1 MRKMDISEHNMPWSK
16 DSLLSKAQLYID
28 EMNRFTPD
36 DWQFGLFSS
45 LSLEFLSRA
54 ALSNIS
60 TVLLAD
66 QQNWRNIMYAL
77 GGAIT
82 AKKFTAVSIG
92 TKEVLARLTELV
104 PSFTTEI
111 AGFCSKHVER
121 RNIELHTGEAAFI
134 DTQTSDWLPKY
145 YKACSILLQSMDEE
159 LSTLMP
165 DANRVQE
172 MIDSLNDATAKAIEQ
187 EIKAHAKVWSNKS
200 EKEKSTAKSQAEGW
214 ATRQS
219 GHRINCPACESTALL
234 HGTPNGAVS
243 TTIGDDEVIQRQSML
258 PSAFECIACQLKI
271 SGYSKLTAC
280 GLGNIFTETTTYS
293 AAEFFNLY
301 TEDDIE
307 TAKREAYN
315 YEPDNNE

>member
-1 MRKMDISEHNMPWSK
+1 MNNSDNIMQWSK
-16 DSLLSKAQLYID
+16 DTLLSKAQLYAD
-28 EMNRFTPD
+28 EMNRFTSD

-60 TVLLAD
+60 PALLAD
-66 QQNWRNIMYAL
+66 HQNWRNIMYAL
-77 GGAIT
+77 GGAPT
-82 AKKFTAVSIG
+82 AKKFSAVSIG
-92 TKEVLARLTELV
+92 TKEVLARLTELL

-121 RNIELHTGEAAFI
+121 RNAELHTGEAAFI
-134 DTQTSDWLPKY
+134 DAETSDWLPRF
-145 YKACSILLQSMDEE
+145 YKACSILLQSMEE
-159 LSTLMP
+159 KLSTMMP
-165 DANRVQE
+165 NAQKAQE
-172 MIDSLNDATAKAIEQ
+172 MIDSLDDATAKAVEQ
-187 EIKAHAKVWSNKS
+187 EIRAYAKVWSNKS
-200 EKEKSTAKSQAEGW
+200 DKEQKTATSQAETW

-219 GHRINCPACESTALL
+219 GHRVNCPACKSTALL
-234 HGTPNGAVS
+234 HGAPNGAVS
-243 TTIGDDEVIQRQSML
+243 TSIGDDEVIQRQTML

-271 SGYSKLTAC
+271 GGYSKLTAC
-280 GLGNIFTETTTYS
+280 GLGNVFTETSTYT

-307 TAKREAYN
+307 SAKREPYD

>member
-1 MRKMDISEHNMPWSK
+1 MVIKMNSSKNNMPWSK
-16 DSLLSKAQLYID
+16 DSLLSKAQLYAD
-28 EMNRFTPD
+28 EMNSFTSD

-60 TVLLAD
+60 PVLLAD
-66 QQNWRNIMYAL
+66 HQNWRNIMYAL
-77 GGAIT
+77 GGVTT
-82 AKKFTAVSIG
+82 AKRFTAASIG

-104 PSFTTEI
+104 PSFTPEI

-121 RNIELHTGEAAFI
+121 RNAELHTGEAAFI
-134 DTQTSDWLPKY
+134 DAETSDWLPKF
-145 YKACSILLQSMDEE
+145 YKSCSILLQSMDKK
-159 LSTLMP
+159 LSTMMP
-165 DANRVQE
+165 NANKAQE
-172 MIDSLNDATAKAIEQ
+172 MIDSLDDATAKAIEQ
-187 EIKAHAKVWSNKS
+187 EIKAYAKVWSNKS
-200 EKEKSTAKSQAEGW
+200 ANDQSTASSQAKNW

-219 GHRINCPACESTALL
+219 GHRIICPACKSTALL
-234 HGTPNGAVS
+234 HGAPNGAVS
-243 TTIGDDEVIQRQSML
+243 TTIGDDEVIQRQTML

-280 GLGNIFTETTTYS
+280 GLGNVFTETTTYS

-307 TAKREAYN
+307 IAKREL

>member
-1 MRKMDISEHNMPWSK
+1 MEDTVDSMPWSK
-16 DSLLSKAQLYID
+16 ESLLSKAQLYAD
-28 EMNRFTPD
+28 EMNRFTSD
-36 DWQFGLFSS
+36 NWQFGLFSS

-60 TVLLAD
+60 PVLLAD
-66 QQNWRNIMYAL
+66 QQNWRNITFAL
-77 GGAIT
+77 GEATT

-92 TKEVLARLTELV
+92 TKEVLARLSELV

-121 RNIELHTGEAAFI
+121 RNAELHTGEAAFI
-134 DTQTSDWLPKY
+134 DAETADWLPRF
-145 YKACSILLQSMDEE
+145 YKACSILLQSMGEK
-159 LSTLMP
+159 LSTMMP
-165 DANRVQE
+165 DANKAQE
-172 MIDSLNDATAKAIEQ
+172 MIDSLDDAAAKAVEQ
-187 EIKAHAKVWSNKS
+187 EIKAYAKVWGNKS
-200 EKEKSTAKSQAEGW
+200 EKDRSTAQSQAKSW

-219 GHRINCPACESTALL
+219 GHRTSCPACKSIALL
-234 HGTPNGAVS
+234 HGAPNGAVS

-280 GLGNIFTETTTYS
+280 GLGNVFTETTTYS

-307 TAKREAYN
+307 TAKRELYD